1 MARSIVWT
9 SRASNKFD
17 QIIGFLEIEWN
28 QNVTR
33 KFVSR
38 TYDIIDLLIE
48 WPNLGKIENE
58 KLQIRGFRVSKHN
71 RMFYRTTETEII
83 ILNFFDHRQGS
94 TQNKY

>member
-1 MARSIVWT
+1 MARSIVWI

-17 QIIGFLEIEWN
+17 QIIDFLEIEWY

-58 KLQIRGFRVSKHN
+58 KFQIRGFSVSKHN

-83 ILNFFDHRQGS
+83 ILTFFDNRQS
-94 TQNKY
+94 SSKKKF